1 MKLKLFL
8 LFVIICTNSWLQS
21 TTWHIKQDGSGDF
34 TTIQEGIDASI
45 DADTV
50 LVYPGRYYENINFN
64 GKNIIIASLELITGN
79 ETYISNTIIDGNQQG
94 SCVII
99 ANEEA
104 NAVLRGFTITNGTGT
119 IMFGDIYRLGGG
131 VLIFTPFQYNSP
143 EASIINCRIHD
154 NEAVSGGGIRI
165 HKATVELSGVSIF
178 NNQAIAGG
186 GIGIL
191 YESLVTF
198 DPVNLCSI
206 YNNFA
211 GSIMDIFVSDAV
223 NDVEVIVDT
232 FTVQDDFNYYAWY
245 NHQISSTGI
254 LTFDIQNYFIEK
266 INHDLYI
273 SSEGNDDNSGL
284 TPEEPIRTIALALQK
299 IESDS
304 LNPKTVYV
312 AAGIYSR
319 ELNDQMFPLGGK
331 KFVNLTGENMDNTVL
346 LNDYCEQTY
355 GMGEGKGHC
364 NLQNLTFTSSG
375 QILLDVIGIS
385 MSNNINLSNII
396 VENNLINT
404 FYSVSL
410 YRCYDLFIDNLI
422 VRNNCSENASGFSLD
437 GGNAI
442 IKNSVFDNNDSI
454 GPDQFISNFYCKVD
468 DYLEL
473 ENCIFSNSDIP
484 SFPDEEYWT
493 IQISAQQDCSPEIK
507 ISNCLFTNNSTTN
520 GSYIARI
527 SSPGTV
533 EVNNCTFTQ
542 NTSHICP
549 LGIFGEIDFRNNIL
563 YNNESDYEYEINT
576 GSSYVNSILNIAN
589 CDIEG
594 GEDAIYPGNPPNLAT
609 INWLEGNI
617 NADPVFDSLGTYP
630 FALSVDSPCIDT
642 GTPDTTGL
650 FLPPWDLLHNY
661 RVWDGDNN
669 GTAIIDMGCYEF
681 GAEQYV
687 EVENI
692 QYSILNIKL
701 SNYPNPFNPTTTI
714 QFNTENTSLHNAT
727 AWQAENTEII
737 IYNIKGQ
744 KVKTLINEMK
754 EPGHYQAVWDGTDN
768 SKKQVSSGI
777 YFYKLTSGKKTL
789 NKKMLLLK

>member
-1 MKLKLFL
+1 MKSKLLFL
-8 LFVIICTNSWLQS
+8 FVLICVNSWLQS
-21 TTWHIKQDGSGDF
+21 TTWHIKQDGSGNF
-34 TTIQEGIDASI
+34 TIIQEGINASVHN
-45 DADTV
+45 DTV
-50 LVYPGRYYENINFN
+50 LVYPGRYYENVNFN
-64 GKNIIIASLELITGN
+64 GKNITLASLELITGD

-99 ANEEA
+99 ANEEV

-165 HKATVELSGVSIF
+165 QRATVELSGVSIF

-186 GIGIL
+186 GINIL
-191 YESLVTF
+191 YESTVTF
-198 DPVNLCSI
+198 NPVNLCSI

-232 FTVQDDFNYYAWY
+232 FTVFNDFDYYARY

-254 LTFDIQNYFIEK
+254 ITFDMQNHFLER

-273 SSEGNDDNSGL
+273 SSDGNDDNSGL
-284 TPEEPIRTIALALQK
+284 TPDAPMKTIAVALQK

-304 LNPKTVYV
+304 LNPKTVHV

-331 KFVNLTGENMDNTVL
+331 KYVNLTGENMDNTIL
-346 LNDYCEQTY
+346 HNDYSGNTY
-355 GMGEGKGHC
+355 GMGGGKGHC
-364 NLQNLTFTSSG
+364 NLQNFTFTSSG
-375 QILLDVIGIS
+375 QLMLDVIGIS
-385 MSNNINLSNII
+385 NCDNIQLNNLSIEGNI
-396 VENNLINT
+396 VGTN
-404 FYSVSL
+404 YSVDL
-410 YRCYDLFIDNLI
+410 YRCYEAVINNLN
-422 VRNNCSENASGFSLD
+422 VVNNISEEASGFRFD

-454 GPDQFISNFYCKVD
+454 GPDQFVSNFYCQVD

-473 ENCIFSNSDIP
+473 ENCVFSNSDIP
-484 SFPDEEYWT
+484 PFPDEEYYT
-493 IQISAQQDCSPEIK
+493 IQISAQQNCFPDIK
-507 ISNCLFTNNSTTN
+507 VSNCSFVNNSTIN
-520 GSYIARI
+520 GNYIAFI
-527 SSPGTV
+527 SSPGSV

-542 NTSHICP
+542 NTSHVCP

-576 GSSYVNSILNIAN
+576 GNWPTIPSILNVEYCN
-589 CDIEG
+589 IEG
-594 GEDAIYPGNPPNLAT
+594 GESAIYPGNPPNEAI

-617 NADPVFDSLGTYP
+617 DGDPSFLLSGDDPYQLTNA
-630 FALSVDSPCIDT
+630 SPCVDT
-642 GTPDTTGL
+642 GTPDTTGF

-661 RVWDGDNN
+661 RVWDGDDD
-669 GTAIIDMGCYEF
+669 GIAIIDMGCYEF
-681 GAEQYV
+681 GADTV
-687 EVENI
+687 EVFYDELPITN
-692 QYSILNIKL
+692 YELR
-701 SNYPNPFNPTTTI
+701 NYPNPFNPETKI
-714 QFNTENTSLHNAT
+714 VFNLPESGRVKL
-727 AWQAENTEII
+727 EIF
-737 IYNIKGQ
+737 NIKGQ
-744 KVKTLINEMK
+744 KVKTLADCFFEKRTHSVIWK
-754 EPGHYQAVWDGTDN
+754 GKDN
-768 SKKQVSSGI
+768 NNKSVASGL
-777 YFYKLTSGKKTL
+777 YFYKLITTSKSITKR
-789 NKKMLLLK
+789 MLLLK